1 MKQEEENE
9 FMKQLSEKR
18 PDAFR
23 KLFLNFYNALC
34 YYAMGYVKERERA
47 EDIVQD
53 LFTQI
58 WESKTCYVSYTSFK
72 TFLYTSVRNACVN
85 LLKHKEVEKK
95 YICYIRE
102 RETDGG
108 EADDLRIMEEEVF
121 RLLLVAVEELP
132 PRCREVFEQV
142 LQGKKNEEIAGI
154 LNVSPLTVKT
164 QRSIGMRILKEKL
177 GHIYEIMI
185 FLTSLV

>member
-1 MKQEEENE
+1 M
-9 FMKQLSEKR
+9 
-18 PDAFR
+18 
-23 KLFLNFYNALC
+23 
-34 YYAMGYVKERERA
+34 
-47 EDIVQD
+47 
-53 LFTQI
+53 
-58 WESKTCYVSYTSFK
+58 
-72 TFLYTSVRNACVN
+72 
-85 LLKHKEVEKK
+85 
-95 YICYIRE
+95 
-102 RETDGG
+102 
-108 EADDLRIMEEEVF
+108 F